1 MGTKNTLTDT
11 GMMNYVRKVQ
21 RQGQIV
27 CRGINESNKQ
37 DYVKV
42 EIYVFYNLFTP
53 TQLY

>member
-11 GMMNYVRKVQ
+11 GMMYYVSEVQ
-21 RQGQIV
+21 QQGQIV
-27 CRGINESNKQ
+27 CRGTNESNKQ

-42 EIYVFYNLFTP
+42 EIYAFYNLFTP